1 METNRLVSLIF
12 YQCPFPDLEKNCG
25 PKVLPASLG
34 DCLFSG
40 NNRLWVIRKCRPIRI
55 LNLWDS
61 EVTSVGIQ
69 SALINLS
76 PLEVILHDSF
86 VATFGSSSSDG
97 RNRRQHRVFVWFPCF
112 AKEFP
117 HWRKKPF
124 WVGILVSVSEKRKKH
139 LQTVSLMKILLDLL
153 LDWKITNLT
162 IDGTRTIVFIFSQSV
177 DPIESIFL
185 ELFGLKFVQVIRVR
199 NQHPWKFDRI
209 KKFI

>member
-1 METNRLVSLIF
+1 M
-12 YQCPFPDLEKNCG
+12 
-25 PKVLPASLG
+25 PASLG

-40 NNRLWVIRKCRPIRI
+40 NNRLWVIRKCRPNRI

-124 WVGILVSVSEKRKKH
+124 WVGILVSVSEKRKKQ

-177 DPIESIFL
+177 DPIL
-185 ELFGLKFVQVIRVR
+185 RVIRLEVCAGDKGSKSAPLKIR
-199 NQHPWKFDRI
+199 SNQKIYLNNKQFQSNSNSI
-209 KKFI
+209 